1 MSVLIKGG
9 LVVTT
14 EGRYTADVYLEGEKI
29 RAIGRDLAYKADE
42 VVEAKGK
49 YVLPGAIDPHTHIA
63 MPFMGTTSADDFQT
77 GTVAAACGGVT
88 TVIDFILQGK
98 GESLRDAIEKQKGV
112 AGDKPVVDYSLH
124 AGVTDPRPEVI
135 EEVKKAVQEYGAPS
149 FKIFLFY
156 PFRVDDYA
164 MIRLLEETKK
174 YGGLVQV
181 HAENFDIIRR
191 MDERLA
197 AEGRISSPIN
207 HAMAHTALA
216 EEESVE
222 RAGKMVQFTGSRI
235 YVVHLSWKGSL
246 AKIVELR
253 RQGAEMYVETCPQ
266 YLVLDESRYLEPDWQ
281 GAKYVMSPPL
291 RVKESGEA
299 LWKGM
304 AAGDIQTVGTD
315 HCPFNFKGQKDM
327 NGKDDYKKIP
337 NGAPGIETPLMLLHS
352 EGVVKGRISLEKMV
366 EVLSTGTARLFGLKD
381 KGSVTVGKDADVVV
395 FDPQQ
400 KFTISR
406 SKLHMNVDYN
416 PYEGLEVTGMPA
428 VVFSRGRRVAEWKKD
443 RVEFV
448 GGKGGG
454 RFVRREPPSP
464 RAETAPPAVAG
475 GADVSSRLRETRSIS
490 GWPLT
495 GPSGFFKFLAFR
507 ARFQARRPVKN
518 GLSGAGRPCRY
529 SY

>member
-14 EGRYTADVYLEGEKI
+14 EGRYTADVYLEGDKI
-29 RAIGRDLAYKADE
+29 RAIGQELGYKADE
-42 VVEAKGK
+42 VVDAKGK

-63 MPFMGTTSADDFQT
+63 MPFMGTTSADDFYT

-88 TVIDFILQGK
+88 TAIDFVLQGK
-98 GESLRDAIEKQKGV
+98 GESLQGAVERQKAV

-135 EEVKKAVQEYGAPS
+135 DEVRKAVQEYGTPS

-156 PFRVDDYA
+156 DFRVDDYS
-164 MIRLLEETKK
+164 MIRLLEETKR

-191 MDERLA
+191 MNERLA
-197 AEGRISSPIN
+197 KEGRIAEPFS
-207 HAMAHTALA
+207 HAVAHAAAA

-222 RAGKMVQFTGSRI
+222 RAGKMVEFTGSRI
-235 YVVHLSWKGSL
+235 YVVHLSWMGSL
-246 AKIVELR
+246 RKIVELR
-253 RQGAEMYVETCPQ
+253 RRGAEMYAETCPQ
-266 YLVLDESRYLEPDWQ
+266 YLLLDETRYREPNWQ

-291 RVKESGEA
+291 RTKESCEA

-327 NGKDDYKKIP
+327 FGKDDYKKIP

-366 EVLSTGTARLFGLKD
+366 DVLSTGTARMFGLKD
-381 KGSVTVGKDADVVV
+381 KGSITVGKDADVVV
-395 FDPQQ
+395 FDPRQ
-400 KFTISR
+400 KFTITH
-406 SKLHMNVDYN
+406 SKLHMNVDYT
-416 PYEGLEVTGMPA
+416 PYEGMEVTGMPSM
-428 VVFSRGRRVAEWKKD
+428 VYSRGKRVAEWKKD

-448 GGKGGG
+448 GEKGRG
-454 RFVRREPPSP
+454 RFVRREPPF
-464 RAETAPPAVAG
+464 AAG
-475 GADVSSRLRETRSIS
+475 
-490 GWPLT
+490 
-495 GPSGFFKFLAFR
+495 
-507 ARFQARRPVKN
+507 
-518 GLSGAGRPCRY
+518 
-529 SY
+529 